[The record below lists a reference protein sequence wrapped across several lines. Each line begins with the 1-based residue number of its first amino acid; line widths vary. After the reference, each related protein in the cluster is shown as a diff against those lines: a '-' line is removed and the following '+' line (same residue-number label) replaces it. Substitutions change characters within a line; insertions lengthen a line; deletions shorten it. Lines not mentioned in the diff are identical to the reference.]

1 MNVLVFRWGS
11 LSDEDMIEA
20 MEATGHR
27 VTQFSWNMK
36 DYENDVTLER
46 QLLSIFL
53 GGGFSYVFSFNYI
66 PVLAKFCHWV
76 KIPYVSWVY
85 DSPHLTLY
93 SDTTLF
99 EENRIFHFD
108 KVMVE
113 RLKAQGVKHVFHMPL
128 AVNEKRLEQL
138 SVSEA
143 EEGTKQEEAVFQGT
157 QNYRHEISFLGTLY
171 EDNPYD
177 SIYSFP
183 EYLKGYLDGVLAMQ
197 SRVRGDVHSEKSGA
211 QRMEMKNRVF
221 GQELLLEA
229 LDEERMKEILSC
241 VKFSLKELYPMSDDR
256 QVFLDMFLLRKTA
269 NLERSRML
277 KLIAGQHENV
287 AVYTGSDTG
296 QFPGII
302 NMGYADYRKDMPKV
316 FAGSKINLNL
326 SLRTII
332 SGIPLRVFDIM
343 GAGGFVLTNDQPEL
357 SEFFVEGEDY
367 EAFRSEEEMLGKIDY
382 YLLHEE
388 ERKKIAENGCR
399 KVRSRHTYTE
409 RIRQIE
415 RELGC
420 QKGGCNA

>member
-27 VTQFSWNMK
+27 VTQFLWNMK

-46 QLLSIFL
+46 QLLSVFL

-76 KIPYVSWVY
+76 KVPYVSWVY

-113 RLKAQGVKHVFHMPL
+113 RLKAQGGKHVFHMPL
-128 AVNEKRLEQL
+128 AVNEKRLERL
-138 SVSEA
+138 FA
-143 EEGTKQEEAVFQGT
+143 TGHEEEIKQEKSTPFKK

-177 SIYSFP
+177 SIHSFP

-197 SRVRGDVHSEKSGA
+197 SRVCGNVPGEKSGSKTM
-211 QRMEMKNRVF
+211 QRKERDF
-221 GQELLLEA
+221 GQKLLLEA
-229 LDEERMKEILSC
+229 LNEERMQEILSC

-277 KLIAGQHENV
+277 KLIAGQHESV

-296 QFPGII
+296 QFPEII

-326 SLRTII
+326 SLRTIT

-357 SEFFVEGEDY
+357 SELFVEGEDY
-367 EAFRSEEEMLGKIDY
+367 EAFRSEEEMLDKIDY

-399 KVRSRHTYTE
+399 KVRSSHTYTE
-409 RIRQIE
+409 RILQIE
-415 RELGC
+415 RELFYGE
-420 QKGGCNA
+420 GGCNA